1 MSKKIVLGLVL
12 VSAFAACQRQ
22 QPDVFVPTAPA
33 TVQQPV
39 VPVNPVTTEPVYRG
53 KFG

>member
-1 MSKKIVLGLVL
+1 MSKRIILGLVL

-33 TVQQPV
+33 APM
-39 VPVNPVTTEPVYRG
+39 VNPVTTEPVYQG

>member
-12 VSAFAACQRQ
+12 LSGLAACQQ
-22 QPDVFVPTAPA
+22 QPAADVYVPTAPA
-33 TVQQPV
+33 ETAPA
-39 VPVNPVTTEPVYRG
+39 PITTEPVYSG

>member
-22 QPDVFVPTAPA
+22 QPAADVYVPTAPA
-33 TVQQPV
+33 PV
-39 VPVNPVTTEPVYRG
+39 VNPVSTEPVYNS

>member
-1 MSKKIVLGLVL
+1 MSKKIVLGFVL

-22 QPDVFVPTAPA
+22 QPADVYVPTAPA
-33 TVQQPV
+33 PV
-39 VPVNPVTTEPVYRG
+39 VNPVTTEPVYSG

>member
-1 MSKKIVLGLVL
+1 MSKMIILGLVL

-22 QPDVFVPTAPA
+22 QPADVYVPTAPA
-33 TVQQPV
+33 APM
-39 VPVNPVTTEPVYRG
+39 VNPVSSEPVYNS